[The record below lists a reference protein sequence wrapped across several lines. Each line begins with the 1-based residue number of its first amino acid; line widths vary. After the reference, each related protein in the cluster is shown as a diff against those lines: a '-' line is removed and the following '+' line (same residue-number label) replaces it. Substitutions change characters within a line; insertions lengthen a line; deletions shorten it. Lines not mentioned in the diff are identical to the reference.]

1 MAKASFTANPDS
13 IRAEGSG
20 LLFLAPAYA
29 NTHTTHTHQSP
40 KRTRRTYAYTQRQ
53 MRARAR
59 ALVHDALA
67 PFYYCAPLRLLL
79 HCVLDLSDSKTSNAR
94 TMLLMLYKIPAR
106 WFRYQTKDCQ
116 NCKTDPLGGRI
127 DAISARATIDTLAT
141 DTCIDMPGHGEKRSS
156 VR

>member
-1 MAKASFTANPDS
+1 MAKAPFTANPDS

-20 LLFLAPAYA
+20 LLFLALAYA
-29 NTHTTHTHQSP
+29 HTHNTHTHQSP

-94 TMLLMLYKIPAR
+94 TMLLMLYSNTGGIGTR
-106 WFRYQTKDCQ
+106 NCQ
-116 NCKTDPLGGRI
+116 NCKTDPLGRRI